1 MQKQTQRPTPSQEPR
16 ETGRRTNGLS
26 WERGRGTPTRVP
38 EVRHGRYPPGQTAA
52 GLQRG
57 RRQPGPTPRA
67 NKPEFLSLM
76 TDDRAGTRQASPP
89 PPRFSHPSRSPRRHV
104 FLSERDPCLEASGK
118 GRVPSVVHRVT
129 RAAAARADRSRFP
142 PCRRGKLR
150 ERERGRGRTR
160 ERGPRNTQC
169 QAPFR
174 KRPAS
179 ISFAVA

>member
-1 MQKQTQRPTPSQEPR
+1 M
-16 ETGRRTNGLS
+16 G
-26 WERGRGTPTRVP
+26 GTPRGKQL
-38 EVRHGRYPPGQTAA
+38 RGSNG
-52 GLQRG
+52 G

-89 PPRFSHPSRSPRRHV
+89 PPRFRHPSRSPRRHV

>member
-1 MQKQTQRPTPSQEPR
+1 M
-16 ETGRRTNGLS
+16 G
-26 WERGRGTPTRVP
+26 GTPR
-38 EVRHGRYPPGQTAA
+38 GQTAV

-57 RRQPGPTPRA
+57 TQPARPNAPSKQTGVP
-67 NKPEFLSLM
+67 LM
-76 TDDRAGTRQASPP
+76 TDDRAETRQASPP

-179 ISFAVA
+179 ICFAVA